1 MSRHVGLVLG
11 VTEIKEKYEGGSRP
25 RSLIPV
31 HRRIASRRTK
41 RQMQTERG
49 FHNVE
54 MGERGED
61 DEGFFLEKNKI
72 CRPIRPLEYLYSN

>member
-1 MSRHVGLVLG
+1 
-11 VTEIKEKYEGGSRP
+11 
-25 RSLIPV
+25 
-31 HRRIASRRTK
+31 
-41 RQMQTERG
+41 MQTERG